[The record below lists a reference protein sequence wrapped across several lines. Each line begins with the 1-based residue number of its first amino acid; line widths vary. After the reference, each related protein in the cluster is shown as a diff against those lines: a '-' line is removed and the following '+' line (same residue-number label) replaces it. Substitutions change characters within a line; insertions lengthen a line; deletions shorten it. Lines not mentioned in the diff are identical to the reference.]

1 MYILGISCYYHDAAA
16 VLLKDGK
23 LVAGSLEER
32 FSRKKHDYEFPEG
45 AIDFVLKKGGIK
57 PEQVDYVVFYEKPF
71 LKFDRILKTTFSTFP
86 LTLSVFREAM
96 AVWLKEKLW
105 IKALIKE
112 RFRIDDSRILFSEHH
127 ISHAASAYYA
137 SPFDDA
143 ALLTLDGVG
152 EWATTTLGVAEG
164 DDVKVEKELRF
175 PHSLGLLYSAFTAFL
190 GFKVNE
196 GEYKVMGMAPYGKP
210 RFVDKVYRVVRLN
223 SDGTFHLNL
232 DYFSY
237 HRSTR
242 RTFSRK
248 FVDLFGQPR
257 RPEESDK
264 LDPYYAD
271 IAASIQ
277 AVTEEIIFRLA
288 RKLKQETGKK
298 NLCLAGGVALNSKA
312 NGRILEESGF
322 EGIYIQPEAGDGG
335 GALGAALL
343 AYRILT
349 GKRADFLM
357 EHPYYGAEYSD
368 EEIERFLKE
377 NNIKYEKL
385 SEEKLIERTVDA
397 LLANKVVGWH
407 QGRFEWGPRALG
419 SRSILANPKVAE
431 MKDVVNRKI
440 KFREPFRPFAPS
452 VIESYADRYFELG
465 KNAGQLPLNFML
477 FVVPVKE
484 DKRDEIPAVTHVDG
498 TARPQIVKKELNP
511 LYYRLIEAFGQASG
525 TPVVLNTSFNLK
537 GEPIVNTPENSY
549 STFMRSGMD
558 VLVMGHYFIEKK

>member
-1 MYILGISCYYHDAAA
+1 MYIIGISCYYHDASA
-16 VLLKDGK
+16 VILKDGK
-23 LVAGSLEER
+23 LIAGALEER
-32 FSRKKHDYEFPEG
+32 FSRKKHDYEFPER
-45 AIDFVLKKGGIK
+45 AIDFVLSKAGIK
-57 PEQVDYVVFYEKPF
+57 PEEVDYVVFYEKPF

-86 LTLSVFREAM
+86 LTLSIFREAM
-96 AVWLKEKLW
+96 GVWLKEKLW
-105 IKALIKE
+105 IKALIKDK
-112 RFRIDDSRILFSEHH
+112 FGIDDDRILFSEHH
-127 ISHAASAYYA
+127 ISHAASAYYP
-137 SPFDDA
+137 SPFEEA

-152 EWATTTLGVAEG
+152 EWATTTLGVAKG
-164 DDVKVEKELRF
+164 DSVKVEKELRF

-210 RFVDKVYRVVRLN
+210 RFVDKIYKIVKLN
-223 SDGTFHLNL
+223 SDGTFHL
-232 DYFSY
+232 DMSYFAF

-248 FVDLFGQPR
+248 FVNLFGRPR
-257 RPEESDK
+257 TKEESET

-277 AVTEEIIFRLA
+277 AVTEEIIYNLA
-288 RKLKQETGKK
+288 RKLRKETGMK
-298 NLCLAGGVALNSKA
+298 NLCVAGGVALNSKA
-312 NGRILEESGF
+312 NGRLLEESGF
-322 EGIYIQPEAGDGG
+322 ENLYIQPEAGDGG

-349 GKRADFLM
+349 GKRADYLM
-357 EHPYYGAEYSD
+357 EHPYYGAEYGD
-368 EEIERFLKE
+368 EEIEKFLKE

-397 LLANKVVGWH
+397 LMANKVVGWH

-452 VIESYADRYFELG
+452 VIEPYVEEYFDLG
-465 KNAGQLPLNFML
+465 KNKGQLPLNFML
-477 FVVPVKE
+477 LVVPVRE
-484 DKRDEIPAVTHVDG
+484 DKREEIPAVTHVDG
-498 TARPQIVKKELNP
+498 TARPQVVKKELNS
-511 LYYRLIEAFGQASG
+511 LYYKLIEAFGQASG
-525 TPVVLNTSFNLK
+525 TPVVLNTSFNLR
-537 GEPIVNTPENSY
+537 GEPIVNTPENSF
-549 STFMRSGMD
+549 STFARSGMD